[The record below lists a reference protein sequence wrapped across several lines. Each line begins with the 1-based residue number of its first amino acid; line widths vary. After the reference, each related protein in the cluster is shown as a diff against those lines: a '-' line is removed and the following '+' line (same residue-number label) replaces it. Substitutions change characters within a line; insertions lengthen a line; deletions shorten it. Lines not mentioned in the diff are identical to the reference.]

1 MKTIFKKGMKV
12 YDQFVFPGKEG
23 KVLKIVEEDSYP
35 IKVTLGDPKILWC
48 YTKDGRYGAKLEPSL
63 ATSPYSIVGFEQ
75 KVPKPEFDEALDWLD
90 NNENYQTVFEDER
103 TYPSKEIYNAFEAL
117 RKLIILRDYYNEG
130 WQPDFDYNTKEC
142 KFCIVVYG
150 NILNK
155 DTTFSVSKV
164 LSFKTEEIRDKF
176 FEEQKELLE
185 IAKPLL

>member
-130 WQPDFDYNTKEC
+130 WQPDYNSSES
-142 KFCIVVYG
+142 KFSIIPYEDKLVD
-150 NILNK
+150 NK
-155 DTTFSVSKV
+155 TINVGRIMT
-164 LSFKTEEIRDKF
+164 FKTEEIRNKF
-176 FEEQKELLE
+176 LEEQIELLE